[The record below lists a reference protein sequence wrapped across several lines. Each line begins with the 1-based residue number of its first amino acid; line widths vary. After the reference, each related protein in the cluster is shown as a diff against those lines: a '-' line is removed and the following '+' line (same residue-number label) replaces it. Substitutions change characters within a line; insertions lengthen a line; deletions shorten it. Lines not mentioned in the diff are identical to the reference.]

1 MNKYNARK
9 EQVLGQR
16 MNFNLDTGVT
26 VKRLT
31 IPCQTRE
38 QLYTAVELCRDLAAN
53 LQKVLNS
60 KNSKFMTLMAEA
72 NQEFKGRAN
81 NDGSNTNY
89 KGAK

>member
-60 KNSKFMTLMAEA
+60 KPTTMVQILTTRARNNSQYLLILI
-72 NQEFKGRAN
+72 RRL
-81 NDGSNTNY
+81 
-89 KGAK
+89 